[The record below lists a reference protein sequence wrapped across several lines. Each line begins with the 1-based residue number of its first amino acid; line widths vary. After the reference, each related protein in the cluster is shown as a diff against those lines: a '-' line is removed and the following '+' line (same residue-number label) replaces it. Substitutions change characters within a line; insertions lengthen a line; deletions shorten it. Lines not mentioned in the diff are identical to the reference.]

1 MLNGIFEQISPN
13 FASEFF
19 YRANINH
26 KFIQRSIIKMA
37 RTKQKFRKT
46 PRGGSLG
53 LEKLNKD
60 SSKDHQTNHDDD
72 EESDEKVPSHTND
85 NSIIIDTQGAETV
98 ARGKVRMSSIT
109 TATGTVSSNQSN
121 KSGEKKNHNQNAGKP
136 VAQSLNSQSAPLKA
150 PIKPPVSL
158 ATNKPPSSLPVVT
171 NANQG
176 AFVNDRTVYV
186 EGLPF
191 ASNEGEVRSFFS
203 ECGQILSVRL
213 PTWHDTGRLKG
224 YGHIEFASK
233 DAVAQAFNLD
243 GTIPTISTYSS
254 LHIQI

>member
-1 MLNGIFEQISPN
+1 
-13 FASEFF
+13 
-19 YRANINH
+19 
-26 KFIQRSIIKMA
+26 MA

-60 SSKDHQTNHDDD
+60 SSKDHQTSQYE
-72 EESDEKVPSHTND
+72 EESDEKVPSQTND
-85 NSIIIDTQGAETV
+85 NSIIIEVQGAETV
-98 ARGKVRMSSIT
+98 QRAKVRMSSIT
-109 TATGTVSSNQSN
+109 TAAGTVSSNQSN
-121 KSGEKKNHNQNAGKP
+121 ISGEKKNHNQNQNTGKP
-136 VAQSLNSQSAPLKA
+136 FAQSVNSQSVPLRA

-171 NANQG
+171 NPNQG
-176 AFVNDRTVYV
+176 AYVNDRTVYV

-243 GTIPTISTYSS
+243 GMFHISTQSS